1 MSVDQTSWVQ
11 QLPLEWQTWLMSN
24 LERGC
29 DPTEL
34 GQILR
39 DNGFQAD
46 DLGRLEQHDT
56 KPTQQQAPVV
66 AQQRQ
71 AFSLDHL
78 LASNQ
83 NFCELDGQ
91 TIRIVAHLQSPSV
104 LYFEDVLSAEEC
116 DDLIGLS
123 EQAGKLKR
131 STVVD
136 TKDGSKQIDQR
147 RLSDSTS
154 YQRGE
159 HPLVAR
165 IEQRIAQLVNWPV
178 NHGEGLQI
186 LRYQQGGEYRPH
198 MDFFD
203 PKYAGSAKHLA
214 VGGQRVATFIIYL
227 SDVEAG
233 GGTKFPNLGLEFR
246 PKKGAA
252 LLFGNT
258 DDYGQP
264 HPDSLHAGMP
274 VIAGTK
280 YIATKWLREYVYG

>member
-1 MSVDQTSWVQ
+1 MSIDQTSWIER
-11 QLPLEWQTWLMSN
+11 LPLEWKTWLIGN

-39 DNGFQAD
+39 ENGFQAD
-46 DLGRLEQHDT
+46 DVGLKQHDVIL
-56 KPTQQQAPVV
+56 PEPQSSVQPIQH
-66 AQQRQ
+66 RQ

-78 LASNQ
+78 LASSQ
-83 NFCELDGQ
+83 NFCAVESQ

-116 DDLIGLS
+116 DALIGLS
-123 EQAGKLKR
+123 QQDGKLKR

-136 TKDGSKQIDQR
+136 TKDGSKQVDHR

-159 HPLVAR
+159 HPLIAC

-178 NHGEGLQI
+178 SHGEGLQI

-233 GGTKFPNLGLEFR
+233 GGTKFPNLNLEFR
-246 PKKGAA
+246 PQKGAA

-280 YIATKWLREYVYG
+280 YIATKWLREHVYG